1 MANMIDC
8 WNYRRCHNSWGNP
21 VKLGGWFLREVD
33 GGTYFPFCFCI
44 MKASLQRYIAIL
56 DCFSS
61 FSGYLWSQD
70 LNTWKHHVT
79 RDQWHCHGSNF
90 PSFSSV
96 WLYAE
101 SGSFV
106 LGVDFRNHFS
116 FSETFVPPGQLKD
129 HHFPFNSS
137 CCFDGYPGWNWKQI
151 AWGEPFRRGLKTW
164 CVRKIRVWNIDKLP
178 SINSSSSLLG
188 ECWWVE
194 TDAICIP
201 C

>member
-1 MANMIDC
+1 MGMQAARFSWRTWSTVGITEDATTAGETQ
-8 WNYRRCHNSWGNP
+8 WNSVVGFWE
-21 VKLGGWFLREVD
+21 KLMEVY
-33 GGTYFPFCFCI
+33 TYFPFCFCI
-44 MKASLQRYIAIL
+44 MKASLQRYIATL
-56 DCFSS
+56 DCYSS
-61 FSGYLWSQD
+61 FSGHLWSQD

-106 LGVDFRNHFS
+106 LGVDVWNHFS

-137 CCFDGYPGWNWKQI
+137 CFFDGYPGWNWKQI
-151 AWGEPFRRGLKTW
+151 AWEEPFRRGLKTW
-164 CVRKIRVWNIDKLP
+164 CVRF
-178 SINSSSSLLG
+178 SSV
-188 ECWWVE
+188 C
-194 TDAICIP
+194 
-201 C
+201 